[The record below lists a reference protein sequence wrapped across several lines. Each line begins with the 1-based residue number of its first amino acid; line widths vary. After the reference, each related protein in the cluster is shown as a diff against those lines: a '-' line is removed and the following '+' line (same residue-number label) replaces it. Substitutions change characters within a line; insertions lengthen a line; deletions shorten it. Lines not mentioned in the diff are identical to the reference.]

1 MNKLYYHTMGQNTMD
16 DFISYNVFT
25 LKFMLFALVFFL
37 QARSVVFSPHTS
49 LIFPFLLAANE
60 CLLYFQVLKN
70 NNDGSE
76 IGSLLQIMNHTLTIF
91 GSRLLRQ
98 WV

>member
-1 MNKLYYHTMGQNTMD
+1 MGQQTMD

-25 LKFMLFALVFFL
+25 LKFMLFAVVLFYKLEVLFL
-37 QARSVVFSPHTS
+37 TSHTS
-49 LIFPFLLAANE
+49 LIFSSVIAANE

>member
-1 MNKLYYHTMGQNTMD
+1 MD
-16 DFISYNVFT
+16 DFIPVFY
-25 LKFMLFALVFFL
+25 FEIYFVLVFFYKL
-37 QARSVVFSPHTS
+37 EVLVFFSHTS
-49 LIFPFLLAANE
+49 LIFSSVLAANE

-91 GSRLLRQ
+91 GSRLLRH